1 MPLAL
6 RNAPTHNVSDRATN
20 RPDKCCH
27 CSRLH
32 VQVVAELA
40 PQEGLVLPAPVSGAA
55 VSGLVLLLQALQLK
69 GLLSPQQ
76 EQTLRLL
83 AWQHD
88 GRLMR
93 AWDAVR

>member
-1 MPLAL
+1 MTAYLTIKHKLTKGIPFCLLTMQCMP
-6 RNAPTHNVSDRATN
+6 
-20 RPDKCCH
+20 
-27 CSRLH
+27 

-40 PQEGLVLPAPVSGAA
+40 PQEGLVHPAPVSGAA

-69 GLLSPQQ
+69 GILSPQQ

-93 AWDAVR
+93 AWDAVSLT

>member
-1 MPLAL
+1 
-6 RNAPTHNVSDRATN
+6 
-20 RPDKCCH
+20 
-27 CSRLH
+27 

-93 AWDAVR
+93 AWDVVSTPVVQLLCALHLVGGLLS